1 MYEFFYFLTL
11 LVYATYVHQKLICI
25 GYIPLFYF
33 IDIFHFLMYVWVK
46 KHILYKDITSITNI
60 YFIS

>member
-1 MYEFFYFLTL
+1 MIFFIFLTL
-11 LVYATYVHQKLICI
+11 LVYANYVHQKLIYI

-33 IDIFHFLMYVWVK
+33 FIDVFHFLMYVWVK